1 LAKKRARQAQKKAG
15 GDAPSNV
22 PMTVKEAA
30 AAAAAESLKKE
41 KLSTKQVKSISQAVA
56 AAVAARRGGGRDGM
70 VAARKA
76 AWLARRLSKPLARGA
91 VLPKIGEVEENPDG
105 SITRW
110 VVSPKRL
117 TKPEIHLRQ
126 WDKVVMPPNLP
137 MIPAL
142 KQLLPFGLSE
152 KGLMVTSPSLGLA
165 AELDL
170 PQHSNPQVPGRP
182 EKINDLFSVMLHA

>member
-1 LAKKRARQAQKKAG
+1 
-15 GDAPSNV
+15 
-22 PMTVKEAA
+22 
-30 AAAAAESLKKE
+30 
-41 KLSTKQVKSISQAVA
+41 
-56 AAVAARRGGGRDGM
+56 
-70 VAARKA
+70 
-76 AWLARRLSKPLARGA
+76 
-91 VLPKIGEVEENPDG
+91 
-105 SITRW
+105 
-110 VVSPKRL
+110 VSPKRL